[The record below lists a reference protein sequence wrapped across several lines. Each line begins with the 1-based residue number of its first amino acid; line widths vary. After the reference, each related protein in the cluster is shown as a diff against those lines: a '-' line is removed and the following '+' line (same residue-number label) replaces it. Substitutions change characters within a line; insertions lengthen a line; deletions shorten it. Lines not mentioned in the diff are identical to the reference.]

1 MSKAF
6 QIVTNFA
13 MVVLAFFIVLFI
25 GMGISEMID
34 GMKLYTYSEDSL
46 LYALEDDR
54 YGDLVSYHHKNM
66 VSDAKSTETMKECY
80 AIAAYY
86 EAALDYQLA
95 VGENNKVLQKELQS
109 KMNEAA
115 NRMGELSYAKEEIDT
130 LLGI

>member
-13 MVVLAFFIVLFI
+13 MVVLAFLIVLFI

-46 LYALEDDR
+46 LYALEDGR